1 VHFSKEWKN
10 IFTEESFK
18 DDYKILKR
26 EIRNLGVNIPPLVN
40 TYINLSPSMKS
51 FGAAVND
58 EFGDVIEAGILIK
71 FDEIHPDKLWRHLPF
86 HRKS

>member
-1 VHFSKEWKN
+1 M
-10 IFTEESFK
+10 
-18 DDYKILKR
+18 
-26 EIRNLGVNIPPLVN
+26 
-40 TYINLSPSMKS
+40 NLSPSMKS

-86 HRKS
+86 HHKS